1 MKKLFF
7 ALCLA
12 PMISAAQGNFHIK
25 GHFTDGRSQGRVYV
39 HYANP
44 LIVTDSVDV
53 KDGRFQ
59 IHSKAIPEM
68 PAMVTLVYSRY
79 AKGPRSMGNPTLFL
93 FLDDQEA
100 SMEIGDDFKAAK
112 ITGSKLY
119 DQMQQYVEYIKVPG
133 EQLGIM
139 PVNGVIVLGQLR
151 SGSFKA
157 PGEQQQAL
165 AVPLDRA
172 DSVRQERAK
181 MERVANE
188 DRNNRLQVRKMLQMK
203 YIESHPD
210 SYFSLV
216 ALKEIAGVY
225 MNPQE
230 IEPLFLK
237 LSERLKQ
244 SPSGLAFA
252 SRIQV
257 EKTNPT
263 PRVDIGA
270 EIRKALAK
278 SKEGP
283 ASKFKTGEEAPDFSL
298 LSSDSKTIKLSDF
311 RGKYVLIDFWASW
324 CVPCRK
330 ENPNVVEA
338 YKKYRKKGFEVLG
351 VSLERPAD
359 REKWLE
365 AIKKDKLQWT
375 QVSDLQLFDSPVVKQ
390 YGIQAIPQN
399 YLIDP
404 QGKVVAVN
412 LRAEALQEKLAE
424 IFQGK

>member
-25 GHFTDGRSQGRVYV
+25 GHFTDGRSQGKVYAT
-39 HYANP
+39 YSRP
-44 LIVTDSVDV
+44 ELIIDSVEVENGHFKID
-53 KDGRFQ
+53 
-59 IHSKAIPEM
+59 SKTLPEF
-68 PAMVTLVYSRY
+68 PAMLTLSYSKY
-79 AKGPRSMGNPTLFL
+79 SKGPRNRDNQTLFL
-93 FLDDQEA
+93 FLDEQEA

-119 DQMQQYVEYIKVPG
+119 EQMQQYVEYIKVPG

-139 PVNGVIVLGQLR
+139 PVNGIIVLGQLR
-151 SGSFKA
+151 SGSIKA
-157 PGEQQQAL
+157 PGEQQAQTAP
-165 AVPLDRA
+165 VSKS
-172 DSVRQERAK
+172 DSLLNERVR
-181 MERVANE
+181 MEKVANE

-298 LSSDSKTIKLSDF
+298 LSPDSKTIKLSDF

>member
-1 MKKLFF
+1 MKKLFLVLLSLSPLF
-7 ALCLA
+7 
-12 PMISAAQGNFHIK
+12 SVAQDSFHIK
-25 GHFTDGRSQGRVYV
+25 GNFVDGRSQGRVYAT
-39 HYANP
+39 YSNP
-44 LIVTDSVDV
+44 QIAIDSADV
-53 KDGRFQ
+53 INGRFQ
-59 IHSKAIPEM
+59 IDSKAIPEF
-68 PAMVTLVYSRY
+68 PAMVTLAYSRY
-79 AKGPRSMGNPTLFL
+79 GKGPRSIGNPTVFL
-93 FLDDQEA
+93 FLDEQQLT
-100 SMEIGDDFKAAK
+100 MEINDDFKAAK

-119 DQMQQYVEYIKVPG
+119 EQMQQYVDYIKVPG
-133 EQLGIM
+133 EPLGIM
-139 PVNGVIVLGQLR
+139 PVNGIIALGALK
-151 SGSFKA
+151 SGSILA
-157 PGEQQQAL
+157 PGERPNQTG
-165 AVPLDRA
+165 AVNKA
-172 DSVRQERAK
+172 DSLMNERAR
-181 MERVANE
+181 MERIANE
-188 DRNNRLQVRKMLQMK
+188 DRNNRLEVRKMLQMK

-225 MNPQE
+225 MNPAE

-237 LSERLKQ
+237 LSDRLRQ
-244 SPSGLAFA
+244 TPSGVAFA
-252 SRIQV
+252 ARIQA

-298 LSSDSKTIKLSDF
+298 FSSENKTIKLSDF
-311 RGKYVLIDFWASW
+311 KGKYVLIDFWASW

-351 VSLERPAD
+351 VSLERPTD
-359 REKWLE
+359 RGKWLE

-399 YLIDP
+399 YLVDP
-404 QGKVVAVN
+404 QGKIVAVN

>member
-7 ALCLA
+7 ALLSLA
-12 PMISAAQGNFHIK
+12 PMISAAQGSFHIK
-25 GHFTDGRSQGRVYV
+25 GTFSDGGSQGKVYATYSRPEMV
-39 HYANP
+39 
-44 LIVTDSVDV
+44 IDSVVVQNGHFEID
-53 KDGRFQ
+53 
-59 IHSKAIPEM
+59 SKTLPEF
-68 PAMVTLVYSRY
+68 PAMLTLSYSKY
-79 AKGPRSMGNPTLFL
+79 SKGPRNRENQTLFL
-93 FLDDQEA
+93 FLDAEELH
-100 SMEIGDDFKAAK
+100 MEITSDFREAK

-119 DQMQQYVEYIKVPG
+119 EQMQQYVEYIKVPG

-139 PVNGVIVLGQLR
+139 PVNGIIVLGQLR
-151 SGSFKA
+151 SGSIKA
-157 PGEQQQAL
+157 PGEQQAQTAP
-165 AVPLDRA
+165 VTKS
-172 DSVRQERAK
+172 DSLINERMRIEK
-181 MERVANE
+181 IANE

-225 MNPQE
+225 MNTAE
-230 IEPLFLK
+230 IEPLYLK
-237 LSERLKQ
+237 LSDRLKQ
-244 SPSGLAFA
+244 TSSGTAFA
-252 SRIQV
+252 ARIQA
-257 EKTNPT
+257 EKSNPT

-270 EIRKALAK
+270 EIRKALAR

-283 ASKFKTGEEAPDFSL
+283 ASRFKSGEEAPDFSL
-298 LSSDSKTIKLSDF
+298 QSSDSKTIKLSDF

-338 YKKYRKKGFEVLG
+338 YKKYKKKGFEVLG
-351 VSLERPAD
+351 VSLERPTD

-404 QGKVVAVN
+404 QGKIVAVN